1 VVGLWGCVVV
11 LYVFFSERKPVANF
25 CRTFF
30 FAEICTKMYNLTKKR
45 EIFII
50 FDENIPIFHVKK
62 EQII

>member
-1 VVGLWGCVVV
+1 M
-11 LYVFFSERKPVANF
+11 FFSLKESLLQIFA
-25 CRTFF
+25 
-30 FAEICTKMYNLTKKR
+30 AEICTKMYNLTKKR